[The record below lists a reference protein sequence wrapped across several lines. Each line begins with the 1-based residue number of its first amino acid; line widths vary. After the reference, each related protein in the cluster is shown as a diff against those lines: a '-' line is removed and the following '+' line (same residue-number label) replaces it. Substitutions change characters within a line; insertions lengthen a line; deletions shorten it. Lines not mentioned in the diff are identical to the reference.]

1 MRGFLSLILGLLF
14 CSTSLTAENPF
25 SEIRE
30 RGVLRVVT
38 YENQAPPF
46 LIHKEGNKSVSRG
59 IDFEIAK
66 KMASSLGVRLEI
78 RSNAATY
85 NEVVDIVEAGKA
97 DLGISK
103 LSITSKRAEK
113 VLFSNPYVK
122 LPLGVVFNRLSFVNS
137 GNRLDVESFN
147 HKSLKVGV
155 FQGSSFAQYIDTRFP
170 KAKKIFFQ
178 DREEIYKAIASKKV
192 DFTMVDNQII
202 KTWQTL
208 MPSLN
213 IKTATYMVPDAFD
226 MIGVA
231 VASENYRLKAW
242 IDIFFMEME
251 STGSLDKLKEE
262 FLANDYWRQEK

>member
-1 MRGFLSLILGLLF
+1 MRSLFVLLF
-14 CSTSLTAENPF
+14 AFLICAAGIAGEDPF
-25 SEIRE
+25 AEIRD

-38 YENQAPPF
+38 YKNEAPPF
-46 LIHKEGNKSVSRG
+46 LIQANGEKNVNRG

-66 KMASSLGVRLEI
+66 KMAKSLGVKLQI
-78 RSNAATY
+78 RSNAETY
-85 NEVVDIVEAGKA
+85 NQVVDIVADKKA
-97 DLGISK
+97 DIAISK

-113 VLFSNPYVK
+113 VLFSNPYVN

-137 GNRLDVESFN
+137 GNRLNVDSFN
-147 HKSLKVGV
+147 RSDLKVAV
-155 FQGSSFAQYIDTRFP
+155 FQGSSFSQYIEVRFP
-170 KAKKIFFQ
+170 KAQKVYFK

-192 DFTMVDNQII
+192 DFSMVDNQII

-213 IKTATYMVPDAFD
+213 IKTATYMIPDAFD

-231 VASENYRLKAW
+231 VASQNYRLKAW
-242 IDIFFMEME
+242 IDIFFMELE
-251 STGSLDKLKEE
+251 STGHLDKLKEE